1 MAASRAATVA
11 ATVVVVEA
19 TAVARAA
26 TAARARR
33 PATAAVATATCLVS
47 LGPFNLV
54 FPVLDSLLVLRND
67 YGGGK
72 LTWSPPSGDCN
83 NGSKCYNCGEPG
95 HFSRDCP
102 KGSSTGEKMCYK
114 CQQLGHIQSE
124 CPNA

>member
-1 MAASRAATVA
+1 MNSSVTRNGNSDSKLITTRA
-11 ATVVVVEA
+11 
-19 TAVARAA
+19 
-26 TAARARR
+26 
-33 PATAAVATATCLVS
+33 
-47 LGPFNLV
+47 
-54 FPVLDSLLVLRND
+54 
-67 YGGGK
+67 
-72 LTWSPPSGDCN
+72 GDCN